1 MSLSGAGV
9 GSLQIHRG
17 RGRSG
22 PLENLV
28 MECYSGSDLR
38 LFRFVV
44 G

>member
-22 PLENLV
+22 TLGDLV
-28 MECYSGSDLR
+28 VECYSGSGLC
-38 LFRFVV
+38 LFSFVV